1 MKKIMILGASYSL
14 IPLIHAAQRLGCYT
28 IAASIPGNYPGF
40 TVADESCY
48 CDITKPEEVLQAA
61 ERLQVDGIA
70 TCCMDVGLRSLG
82 FAATKLGLPGPSWE
96 TVQKCTDKYK
106 MKQAFMQAGVQTAAF
121 FQIHNEDELKDA
133 CDRLSFPVII
143 KAVDQ
148 MGSRGI
154 FRCDTREE
162 VFARYP
168 QTMAATGKDYC
179 ILEEFLIG
187 TMFGVEAMIQHGKL
201 AYFLPLGNVLH
212 QANPPFPIGHYVP
225 WTEGQPFEEKIRTQI
240 ERAVR
245 ALGADNCPMDFDMML
260 RDGEIYV
267 IEATARAGATCIA
280 EQVGIHFGLDYYEA
294 IARLCIGEPVAELFQ
309 KEKSA
314 RVPSEVRLLEA
325 SKEGIVQEIIP
336 GTKVGGDLVD
346 LSFNI
351 SAGDTVR
358 PMENG
363 RDRIGQVIVKGDT
376 PQTCRKFLGE
386 VLERIQVK
394 VSDE

>member
-1 MKKIMILGASYSL
+1 M
-14 IPLIHAAQRLGCYT
+14 
-28 IAASIPGNYPGF
+28 
-40 TVADESCY
+40 
-48 CDITKPEEVLQAA
+48 
-61 ERLQVDGIA
+61 
-70 TCCMDVGLRSLG
+70 
-82 FAATKLGLPGPSWE
+82 
-96 TVQKCTDKYK
+96 
-106 MKQAFMQAGVQTAAF
+106 
-121 FQIHNEDELKDA
+121 
-133 CDRLSFPVII
+133 
-143 KAVDQ
+143 
-148 MGSRGI
+148 
-154 FRCDTREE
+154 
-162 VFARYP
+162 
-168 QTMAATGKDYC
+168 
-179 ILEEFLIG
+179 
-187 TMFGVEAMIQHGKL
+187 
-201 AYFLPLGNVLH
+201 
-212 QANPPFPIGHYVP
+212 P

-325 SKEGIVQEIIP
+325 SKQGIVQEIIP
-336 GTKVGGDLVD
+336 GTKVGGNLVD

-358 PMENG
+358 RMENG
-363 RDRIGQVIVKGDT
+363 RDRIGQVIVKGNT

>member
-14 IPLIHAAQRLGCYT
+14 IPLIEAAKRLGCYT

-40 TVADESCY
+40 AAADESCY

-61 ERLQVDGIA
+61 KSLQVDGIA
-70 TCCMDVGLRSLG
+70 TCCMDVGLRSQG
-82 FAATKLGLPGPSWE
+82 YAATKLGLPGPSWE

-106 MKQAFMQAGVQTAAF
+106 MKQAFVQAGVRTAAF
-121 FQIHNEDELKDA
+121 FQIHNEDELVDA
-133 CDRLSFPVII
+133 CDRLRFPVII

-168 QTMAATGKDYC
+168 QTMAATGIDYC

-187 TMFGVEAMIQHGKL
+187 TMFGVEAMVEHGRL

-225 WTEGQPFEEKIRTQI
+225 WTEGEAFEEKIRVQI
-240 ERAVR
+240 ERAVE

-260 RDGEIYV
+260 RGDEIYV

-294 IARLCIGEPVAELFQ
+294 IARLCIGEPVAELFTR
-309 KEKSA
+309 KKSA

-325 SKEGIVQEIIP
+325 AKGGIVQEIIP

-358 PMENG
+358 QMENG

-376 PQTCRKFLGE
+376 PQACRKFLGE

-394 VSDE
+394 VSDA